1 MKFLFENWKKFLE
14 GKVIQGPWEDSPD
27 EPTVEFVNSLED
39 QIQNKLVE
47 QYGEITRVPQE
58 QLEQLDIIMNDI
70 DILFKLK
77 K

>member
-27 EPTVEFVNSLED
+27 EPTIQFVNSLED

-47 QYGEITRVPQE
+47 KYGEMSRVPQE
-58 QLEQLDIIMNDI
+58 QLELLDTIMTYT

>member
-27 EPTVEFVNSLED
+27 ELTVEFVNSLED

-47 QYGEITRVPQE
+47 KYGEMSRVPQE
-58 QLEQLDIIMNDI
+58 QLELLDTIMTYT

>member
-14 GKVIQGPWEDSPD
+14 GKVIQGPWEDSSD
-27 EPTVEFVNSLED
+27 EPTIEFVNSLED
-39 QIQNKLVE
+39 QIQNKLAE

-58 QLEQLDIIMNDI
+58 QLEQFGIIMNDI